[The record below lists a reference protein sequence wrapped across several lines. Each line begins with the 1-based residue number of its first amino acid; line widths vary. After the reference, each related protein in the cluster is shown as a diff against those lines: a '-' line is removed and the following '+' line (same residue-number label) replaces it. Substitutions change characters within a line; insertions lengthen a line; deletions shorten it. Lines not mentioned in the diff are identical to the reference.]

1 MALSEP
7 TLKTLLLTLPLSNVE
22 AVAIEAWSEAFTT
35 YFEDAVSTP
44 TNIPVIVAALRN
56 PTTGP
61 KVAMK
66 AALTGQ
72 LKTGGAAALQLGIQA
87 FWSVINVAPSLFF
100 ASAIPPSLP
109 PPGLLALGAA
119 LAITGASNTLQA
131 LAKDPAVGNIAADI
145 HAAQSGGTF
154 SKLPG
159 PTVETIT

>member
-7 TLKTLLLTLPLSNVE
+7 TLKALLLALPLGTTE
-22 AVAIEAWSEAFTT
+22 PPAVEAWSEAFTT

-44 TNIPVIVAALRN
+44 SSIPVIVVALRN

-61 KVAMK
+61 KVAMV

-72 LKTGGAAALQLGIQA
+72 LKSGGPAALQLGIQA
-87 FWSVINVAPSLFF
+87 FWSVINVTPSLFF
-100 ASAIPPSLP
+100 ATAIPLSLP
-109 PPGLLALGAA
+109 PVGLLGLGAI
-119 LAITGASNTLQA
+119 LAATGVASTAQA
-131 LAKDPAVGNIAADI
+131 LVKDQAVGNIATDI
-145 HAAQSGGTF
+145 HAAQAGGTF